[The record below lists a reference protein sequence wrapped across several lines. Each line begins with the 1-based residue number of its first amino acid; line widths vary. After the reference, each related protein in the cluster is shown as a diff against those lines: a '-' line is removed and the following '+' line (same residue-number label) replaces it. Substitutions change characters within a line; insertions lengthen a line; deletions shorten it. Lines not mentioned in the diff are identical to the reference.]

1 MQNNS
6 QQTKTLRPKQ
16 QAKRRKRNRKVFF
29 LFIFVFLLIW
39 GVIAAGAFS
48 YYYKNPSDFW
58 DGLIPLPEGPK
69 VNVVIEAGMN
79 ATQAARAFE
88 LQGALEKGTPLQLAR
103 WMTKF
108 GIDKKIRAGHYS
120 VVPSDAWNLARQL
133 RTIKPAL
140 LKLQILP
147 GLDIFSL
154 ADSLASQDSKIT
166 PQNFTEALLRDENY
180 PPEMSG
186 VIKLL
191 VDDEFT
197 RAAFLLPE
205 TYMLVDRTPD
215 EAVSRA
221 ASAWWK
227 QWGGFVNAHKLS
239 AKDLINSA
247 IAASMIEREVLR
259 DSECRVVSGVIK
271 NRLAKNMLLQI
282 DATVVYAW
290 RLAGRKVT
298 RVLNKDLEIESPY
311 NTYRN
316 AGLPPR
322 PICVPGSAAWEGAL
336 DPEENDYYYYVARK
350 NGYHYFSKTYNE
362 HLRNIKLARS
372 E

>member
-1 MQNNS
+1 M
-6 QQTKTLRPKQ
+6 
-16 QAKRRKRNRKVFF
+16 F
-29 LFIFVFLLIW
+29 FVFILLFLLLW

-48 YYYKNPSDFW
+48 YYYKKPSDFW
-58 DGLIPLPEGPK
+58 EGLIPLPEGQK

-88 LQGALEKGTPLQLAR
+88 IQGALEKGTPMQLAR
-103 WMTKF
+103 WMVKF

-133 RTIKPAL
+133 RIIKPAL
-140 LKLQILP
+140 LKLQIVP

-154 ADSLASQDSKIT
+154 ADSLESQDSKIN
-166 PQNFTEALLRDENY
+166 QQSLTEALLRDENY
-180 PPEMSG
+180 PPEMSEI
-186 VIKLL
+186 IKLL

-205 TYMLVDRTPD
+205 TYMLVDRTAD
-215 EAVSRA
+215 EAVNAA

-227 QWGGFVNAHKLS
+227 QWGGFVNANKIS
-239 AKDLINSA
+239 AQELINSA
-247 IAASMIEREVLR
+247 VAASMIEREVLR

-271 NRLAKNMLLQI
+271 NRLEKNMLLQI

-290 RLAGRKVT
+290 RLAGRKLT

-311 NTYRN
+311 NTYKN

-336 DPEENDYYYYVARK
+336 DPEDNDYYYYVARK

>member
-88 LQGALEKGTPLQLAR
+88 LQGALEKGTPSQLAR

-166 PQNFTEALLRDENY
+166 SQNFTEALLRDENY

-197 RAAFLLPE
+197 RAAFLLP
-205 TYMLVDRTPD
+205 
-215 EAVSRA
+215 
-221 ASAWWK
+221 
-227 QWGGFVNAHKLS
+227 
-239 AKDLINSA
+239 
-247 IAASMIEREVLR
+247 
-259 DSECRVVSGVIK
+259 
-271 NRLAKNMLLQI
+271 
-282 DATVVYAW
+282 
-290 RLAGRKVT
+290 
-298 RVLNKDLEIESPY
+298 
-311 NTYRN
+311 
-316 AGLPPR
+316 
-322 PICVPGSAAWEGAL
+322 
-336 DPEENDYYYYVARK
+336 
-350 NGYHYFSKTYNE
+350 
-362 HLRNIKLARS
+362 
-372 E
+372 